1 MAKDT
6 PVEKID
12 MQDNSPLGT
21 FAEELKAL
29 LDKHNVAIEVQSQIV
44 AVDLSKREA
53 PSPVSLDAK

>member
-1 MAKDT
+1 
-6 PVEKID
+6 

-44 AVDLSKREA
+44 AVDLSKKGTD
-53 PSPVSLDAK
+53 SPVSLDAGPTA